1 MSGID
6 PASKPAFKEL
16 TVRKARLAFTLMETV
31 LVMAILLILAALAFP
46 CIDSLQA
53 GPRLSAATDL
63 VRARLNETRTH
74 AIQDRMPYRFA
85 VKDGT
90 GAFKIA
96 PDTSDYWSDGS
107 TPAKDDTAWVFEG
120 SLPERVVFAPSEEG
134 STSGSWHTLVTFQAD
149 GTAAD
154 DVDMTFKTNGAP
166 PTTLRLRGSTGS
178 VTTVA
183 LAVVLDVH

>member
-1 MSGID
+1 L
-6 PASKPAFKEL
+6 KEL
-16 TVRKARLAFTLMETV
+16 TVRKPRLAFTLMETV
-31 LVMAILLILAALAFP
+31 LVMAILILIVALAFP
-46 CIDSLQA
+46 AIDAIQA

-63 VRARLNETRTH
+63 VRARLNEARTH

-90 GAFKIA
+90 GLFKIA

-107 TPAKDDTAWVFEG
+107 SSAKDDTAWVFEG
-120 SLPERVVFAPSEEG
+120 SLPERVVFKTADEG
-134 STSGSWHTLVTFQAD
+134 GSDSDSWHTLVTFQPD

-154 DVDMTFKTNGAP
+154 DVEMTFQTNGAP

-178 VTTVA
+178 VTTAA
-183 LAVVLDVH
+183 LTFALNVH